1 MCSSDLHPGEEVRPL
16 DAGFVA
22 FWDPVHDR
30 EVASRIVEPGGSPVA
45 LAWSPDGRTLAV
57 ANDNNVL
64 RLYRAGSK
72 YTPVGGNL
80 SPLHA
85 FVAYGK
91 SAGSEVSFTAF
102 LQVK

>member
-1 MCSSDLHPGEEVRPL
+1 MDFYFAPTFILLNGLAVTGAIDLHT
-16 DAGFVA
+16 
-22 FWDPVHDR
+22 
-30 EVASRIVEPGGSPVA
+30 GGTGNATVTNATGVNLNTS
-45 LAWSPDGRTLAV
+45 S
-57 ANDNNVL
+57 
-64 RLYRAGSK
+64 
-72 YTPVGGNL
+72 VGGNL